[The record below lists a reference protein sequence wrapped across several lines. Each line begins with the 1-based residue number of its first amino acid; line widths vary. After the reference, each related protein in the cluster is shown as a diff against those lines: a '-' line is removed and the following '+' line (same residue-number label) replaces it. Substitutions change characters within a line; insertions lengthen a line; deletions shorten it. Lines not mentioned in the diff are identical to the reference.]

1 MADSSGTTYQI
12 IEKALSLPGVKVNR
26 RDFLIEIFAD
36 RMKEEDIPLLL
47 KVGPVKSGLFTQEEL
62 KKAAIKNCNKNKWQ
76 CSATSFASGLP
87 GGFAIA
93 ATIPLDTMQFFGFNL
108 RVAQQVAYI
117 YGYED
122 FWSGDV
128 LDNERVES
136 ELVLFLGTM
145 LGAGGAAQVTRLVSS
160 KLAKKVAADLPKKAL
175 TKTFYYPIV
184 KNIAKS
190 IGVKI
195 TKDSFAKGLSKTIPL
210 IGGVISGGITYKSM
224 STMNKRLYE
233 AFDVAVDYT
242 EEEVLKDIKDLKDVM
257 PDVFQNSNDI
267 TDADFEDISKET
279 NLLNT

>member
-36 RMKEEDIPLLL
+36 RIKEENIPLLL

-62 KKAAIKNCNKNKWQ
+62 KKTAIKNCNKSKWQ
-76 CSATSFASGLP
+76 CSATSFASGIP
-87 GGFAIA
+87 GGFAMA

-122 FWSGDV
+122 FWNGDV
-128 LDNERVES
+128 LNNERVES

-145 LGAGGAAQVTRLVSS
+145 LGAGGAAQATRLISS
-160 KLAKKVAADLPKKAL
+160 QLAKKVATDLPKKAL

-242 EEEVLKDIKDLKDVM
+242 EEEVFKDIRDLKDVM
-257 PDVFQNSNDI
+257 PDVFHKSNDL
-267 TDADFEDISKET
+267 TDAEFADIEKDT
-279 NLLNT
+279 NSSNT

>member
-36 RMKEEDIPLLL
+36 RIKEEDIPLLL
-47 KVGPVKSGLFTQEEL
+47 KVGPVKSGLFTQAEL

-76 CSATSFASGLP
+76 CSATSFASGIP
-87 GGFAIA
+87 GGFAMA

-145 LGAGGAAQVTRLVSS
+145 LGAGGAAQVTRLISS
-160 KLAKKVAADLPKKAL
+160 QLAKKVAADLPKKAL

-190 IGVKI
+190 IGVKV

-224 STMNKRLYE
+224 SIMNKRLYE

-242 EEEVLKDIKDLKDVM
+242 EEEVFKDIRDLKDFM
-257 PDVFQNSNDI
+257 PDVFHKNNDI
-267 TDADFEDISKET
+267 TDAEFTDIDKVPSS
-279 NLLNT
+279 LNA